1 VINAAIYGAVLYF
14 SFSFLSGWLDSITE
28 DYLSSGI
35 WTEIIKL
42 WLKLIALIVIL
53 FICYLLFT
61 IFGGIISAP
70 FNEKISQFIEKII
83 TGKTINTGLAFWD
96 DVKSSIKAEIQK
108 ILFYLPFILLL
119 LLMNFIP
126 VIGNFLSV
134 TLGFVFSAYYNSLDF
149 LDYPMTRRMIT
160 FRDKLK
166 MINRELYLTFG
177 FGSVAFVFMFL
188 PVINVFTKPIL
199 VVAGTSLYFEKNYS
213 L

>member
-1 VINAAIYGAVLYF
+1 MINAIIYVTVLYF
-14 SFSFLSGWLDSITE
+14 SFSSLSGWLDSITE

-108 ILFYLPFILLL
+108 ILFYLPFIFLLF
-119 LLMNFIP
+119 LMNFIP

-166 MINRELYLTFG
+166 TINRELYLTFG